1 MFSQERIGKPREYKS
16 PYQNQQTILWLTWL
30 AQRMTKES
38 QTVFLIEQLQPTWLK
53 TNSQKLLYVLAVP
66 LFIFLV
72 IAFLEYFTVIPLNGF
87 PFYLFNLLILIL
99 INVLLCSSIMSLCLI
114 SNIPP
119 NLYFIIKCIRA
130 FIIRKFI
137 IKWENYY
144 FININFNIINKM
156 FFNLLFTPEIEIVE
170 SVSWSL
176 SIALKT
182 LRITF
187 MRDLFFW
194 VAKNIIILML
204 FLMPLSVLINAL
216 NGDKLIGS
224 LFFYGFF
231 YMGSLFYF
239 SLLSMN
245 FLFSGI
251 NIKVSVTKTVAPNEG
266 IWKTLANIIPLS
278 IMGFIIGFAF
288 GFPMT
293 TLPLLLSSVK
303 IKQNLTDIVLS
314 LSSQLSMSILLAIMF
329 ATLAVGACIKHFV
342 LRIILYRTGYIPW
355 NYASFLNYAS
365 DRIFLRKVGGSYI
378 FIHRMLQEHFARM
391 NSV

>member
-1 MFSQERIGKPREYKS
+1 
-16 PYQNQQTILWLTWL
+16 
-30 AQRMTKES
+30 
-38 QTVFLIEQLQPTWLK
+38 
-53 TNSQKLLYVLAVP
+53 
-66 LFIFLV
+66 
-72 IAFLEYFTVIPLNGF
+72 
-87 PFYLFNLLILIL
+87 
-99 INVLLCSSIMSLCLI
+99 
-114 SNIPP
+114 
-119 NLYFIIKCIRA
+119 
-130 FIIRKFI
+130 
-137 IKWENYY
+137 
-144 FININFNIINKM
+144 
-156 FFNLLFTPEIEIVE
+156 
-170 SVSWSL
+170 
-176 SIALKT
+176 
-182 LRITF
+182 
-187 MRDLFFW
+187 
-194 VAKNIIILML
+194 
-204 FLMPLSVLINAL
+204 
-216 NGDKLIGS
+216 
-224 LFFYGFF
+224 
-231 YMGSLFYF
+231 
-239 SLLSMN
+239 
-245 FLFSGI
+245 
-251 NIKVSVTKTVAPNEG
+251 VAPNEG